1 MSLDLRH
8 LRQFVAIAELGSY
21 RRAAEALHIAQPAL
35 SVSIQKLEHAVGV
48 QLLERGAR
56 GVTLTAA
63 GEALMEDA
71 RRALFHAD
79 QARLAARRVALGESG
94 RLRLGFV
101 GSATYEL
108 LPRCLPA
115 FRAQYPD
122 VQLELRED
130 STIGLVAALRANEL
144 DGGLVRGPLADD
156 PELASWVVERD
167 DLILALPAGHP
178 LAERGAGR
186 SGPAGRGP
194 AGRGPAD
201 RGPADRGPAVC
212 GAINLRDMRRE
223 SFVMYAPA
231 KVPGLYGVAAALCR
245 KAGFSPRVSQEAIQ
259 VQTLVSLVASGLGVA
274 LVPGVTRAYTTPHVV
289 FAPIA
294 DADARDALAL
304 SLVTLRDT
312 HCMPVLRLRDSIA
325 LEPEAAELA
334 GAVPG

>member
-1 MSLDLRH
+1 MSLDLSH

-48 QLLERGAR
+48 QLLARGAR
-56 GVTLTAA
+56 GVSLTAA
-63 GEALMEDA
+63 GEALMGDA

-79 QARLAARRVALGESG
+79 QARRAARRVALGESG

-115 FRAQYPD
+115 FRQQYPD

-144 DGGLVRGPLADD
+144 DAGLVRGPLADD
-156 PELASWVVERD
+156 PELASWEVERD
-167 DLILALPAGHP
+167 DLILALPSDHP
-178 LAERGAGR
+178 L
-186 SGPAGRGP
+186 AGRGP
-194 AGRGPAD
+194 
-201 RGPADRGPAVC
+201 V
-212 GAINLRDMRRE
+212 DMRDVRGE

-259 VQTLVSLVASGLGVA
+259 VQTLVSLVASGLGLA
-274 LVPGVTRAYTTPHVV
+274 LVPGVTRAYSTPRVAFV
-289 FAPIA
+289 PIA

-312 HCMPVLRLRDSIA
+312 PCMPVLRLRDSIA
-325 LEPEAAELA
+325 LQCETRS
-334 GAVPG
+334 

>member
-56 GVTLTAA
+56 GVSLTAA
-63 GEALMEDA
+63 GEALMGDA

-79 QARLAARRVALGESG
+79 QARRAARRVALGESG

-115 FRAQYPD
+115 FRQQYPD

-167 DLILALPAGHP
+167 DLILALPSAHP
-178 LAERGAGR
+178 L
-186 SGPAGRGP
+186 AGRGP
-194 AGRGPAD
+194 VHMRDVRG
-201 RGPADRGPAVC
+201 
-212 GAINLRDMRRE
+212 E

-259 VQTLVSLVASGLGVA
+259 VQTLVSLVASGLGLA
-274 LVPGVTRAYTTPHVV
+274 LVPGVTRAYSTPHVAFV
-289 FAPIA
+289 PIA

-304 SLVTLRDT
+304 SLVTLRET
-312 HCMPVLRLRDSIA
+312 PCMPVLRLRDSIA
-325 LEPEAAELA
+325 LACEAEWD
-334 GAVPG
+334 GG

>member
-48 QLLERGAR
+48 QLLARGAR
-56 GVTLTAA
+56 GVSLTAA
-63 GEALMEDA
+63 GEALMGDA

-79 QARLAARRVALGESG
+79 QARRAARRVALGESG

-115 FRAQYPD
+115 FRQQYPD

-144 DGGLVRGPLADD
+144 DAGLVRGPLADD
-156 PELASWVVERD
+156 PELASWEVERD
-167 DLILALPAGHP
+167 DLILALPSDHP
-178 LAERGAGR
+178 L
-186 SGPAGRGP
+186 AGRGP
-194 AGRGPAD
+194 
-201 RGPADRGPAVC
+201 V
-212 GAINLRDMRRE
+212 DMRDVRGE

-259 VQTLVSLVASGLGVA
+259 VQTLVSLVASGLGLA
-274 LVPGVTRAYTTPHVV
+274 LVPGVTRAYSTPRVAFV
-289 FAPIA
+289 PIA

-312 HCMPVLRLRDSIA
+312 PCMPVLRLRDSIA
-325 LEPEAAELA
+325 LQCEARS
-334 GAVPG
+334 

>member
-48 QLLERGAR
+48 QLLARGAR
-56 GVTLTAA
+56 GVSLTAA
-63 GEALMEDA
+63 GEALMGDA

-79 QARLAARRVALGESG
+79 QARRAARRVALGESG

-115 FRAQYPD
+115 FRQQYPD

-144 DGGLVRGPLADD
+144 DAGLVRGPLADD
-156 PELASWVVERD
+156 PELASWEVERD
-167 DLILALPAGHP
+167 DLILALPSDHP
-178 LAERGAGR
+178 L
-186 SGPAGRGP
+186 AGRGP
-194 AGRGPAD
+194 
-201 RGPADRGPAVC
+201 V
-212 GAINLRDMRRE
+212 DMRDVRGE

-259 VQTLVSLVASGLGVA
+259 VQTLVSLVASGLGLA
-274 LVPGVTRAYTTPHVV
+274 LVPGVTRAYSTPRVAFV
-289 FAPIA
+289 PIA

-312 HCMPVLRLRDSIA
+312 PCMPVLRLRDSIA
-325 LEPEAAELA
+325 LQCETRS
-334 GAVPG
+334 